1 MSLEDKILAYM
12 REVAYKPLKIDEL
25 AHNLGIDS
33 KKDVKRFHALL
44 SAMEQEGKVIKTR
57 YGRYGVPEKLNL
69 VVGKLQGNQ
78 AGFGFILPDDN
89 TLPDVFVPANQM
101 NGAMHGDRVVA
112 RLLKGGS
119 GRNQEGE
126 IIRILK
132 RRSNLIVGRY
142 EAGRQFGFV
151 IPDEQRISQDIFI
164 PKAEAKGIK
173 NGMKVQ
179 VEITRWPERR
189 RNQEVRIIDILG
201 FPGERRRY
209 ADDY

>member
-1 MSLEDKILAYM
+1 
-12 REVAYKPLKIDEL
+12 
-25 AHNLGIDS
+25 
-33 KKDVKRFHALL
+33 
-44 SAMEQEGKVIKTR
+44 MEQEGKVIKTR

-189 RNQEVRIIDILG
+189 RNPEGRIIDILG